1 MKPFILIPIHI
12 REWMY
17 FLQCNWYSVCIVTD
31 YKALVPTHFGCGG
44 GSAGKNV
51 LKPGRVR
58 IIVLS
63 GGQDPSLGDY
73 HPEKNNITSGHK
85 QTRHH
90 LLVKNRPSLASEWE
104 TLWGS
109 LWYMTRIPKMK
120 ISWRR
125 GEQYTSPVTYINWLN
140 DALRGY
146 HLLVACQQ
154 SDYAG
159 VKTRQSILGLP
170 LRKLAARHQ
179 GKGIVRFKQ
188 IGQLSTQQYT
198 CTKRGKH

>member
-1 MKPFILIPIHI
+1 MN
-12 REWMY
+12 E
-17 FLQCNWYSVCIVTD
+17 CIFFNIIDNLYVSSQTI
-31 YKALVPTHFGCGG
+31 KALVPTHFGCGG

-73 HPEKNNITSGHK
+73 HPAKNNITSGHK
-85 QTRHH
+85 QTKHH

-109 LWYMTRIPKMK
+109 LWCMTRIPKMK

-140 DALRGY
+140 NALRGY
-146 HLLVACQQ
+146 HLGGDLVMPTRVLACQQ

-170 LRKLAARHQ
+170 IRKLAARHQ
-179 GKGIVRFKQ
+179 GKGVERFKQ
-188 IGQLSTQQYT
+188 MGSINYT
-198 CTKRGKH
+198 AIHLYKKR